1 MIRPYIIAGALAATL
16 IAACASRNPAESPAV
31 SLETLEREVADT
43 ERAFAQTMADRDHAA
58 FVSFLSDEA
67 VFFSGPAPLRGK
79 QQVGGAWKGFFEGS
93 AAPFSWAPEQV
104 EVLGSGSLALSS
116 GPVRNPAGEVVGT
129 FTSIWR
135 REAPGTWR
143 IVFDKGCEVCQSCD

>member
-1 MIRPYIIAGALAATL
+1 MARCNFPARWL
-16 IAACASRNPAESPAV
+16 IAALLIAAHTSGITAPAAM
-31 SLETLEREVADT
+31 LEALEREVTDT

-67 VFFSGPAPLRGK
+67 VFFSGSAPVRGK
-79 QQVGGAWKGFFEGS
+79 RQVGDAWKRFFEGPD
-93 AAPFSWAPEQV
+93 APFSWAPEQV
-104 EVLGSGSLALSS
+104 QVLDSGSLAIST
-116 GPVRNPAGEVVGT
+116 GPVRGPAGKVIGT

-143 IVFDKGCEVCQSCD
+143 IVFDKGCEVCQPCD